1 MGIEVT
7 AVTPTMGL
15 PPTPRGSASAGN
27 PQTPEEPTAQ
37 RKRVSV
43 ATSKLQ
49 RTQKVPL
56 GGDMPVDRRPRRV
69 QCVGLRAGYSHKA
82 GHGQAREKEARYG
95 AHVMECMG
103 GVLLFVGRRI
113 YTWPHPP
120 QSA

>member
-1 MGIEVT
+1 MGDICASPAGRRQSYGVIEVT

-49 RTQKVPL
+49 RQ
-56 GGDMPVDRRPRRV
+56 RPDQSTDVVTHRFSPDLRGHSKYFSR
-69 QCVGLRAGYSHKA
+69 CADNCGMGL
-82 GHGQAREKEARYG
+82 
-95 AHVMECMG
+95 
-103 GVLLFVGRRI
+103 
-113 YTWPHPP
+113 
-120 QSA
+120 